1 MFSGLALVACTVPP
15 AKAPATAAPA
25 AAASGVIATY
35 TVPPGKPTARLLMRA
50 NLQPDEQYGV
60 FVADDALT
68 CKGMRRVGGG
78 TPQQQPAPA
87 ALAAGSLMTLAYVV
101 TKAPRQ
107 MCQVLWSFTPEAGR
121 VYALQ
126 GVASPAGCLSLLF
139 DVTQPDR
146 SHPAAG
152 AVRRNVGGQ
161 LCAPLDK
168 SAPVPRSPLEGGQS
182 NGDAVLNPAATAA
195 DLEGLIKP

>member
-1 MFSGLALVACTVPP
+1 MGLALVACTAPP
-15 AKAPATAAPA
+15 TKPAAAPA
-25 AAASGVIATY
+25 AAASAVIATY
-35 TVPPGKPTARLLMRA
+35 SVPAGTPTARLLMRA

-60 FVADDALT
+60 FAADNALT
-68 CKGMRRVGGG
+68 CSGMRRVGNG
-78 TPQQQPAPA
+78 TAQQQPAPA
-87 ALAAGSLMTLAYVV
+87 VLAAGQLMTLAYVV

-107 MCQVLWSFTPEAGR
+107 VCQVLWSFTPEAGR

-126 GVASPAGCLSLLF
+126 GVAAPTGCLSVLF

-146 SHPAAG
+146 SHPATG

-182 NGDAVLNPAATAA
+182 HGEAVLNPAATTA